1 MEQENISIVVD
12 ATHPYAALA
21 SENIAKACKRCG
33 CRYIRLQRASGE
45 ITEDCVKVPSLEKA
59 VDYLQGTEGAV
70 LAATGSR
77 DLETYTK
84 LKDYKSRVTARVLSV
99 PESVNKAV
107 GLGFSGKNLICMQGP
122 FSREMNE
129 ALLREIHASYMVT
142 KESGK
147 EGGFQE
153 KLAAARNTGVK
164 LIVVERPGDG
174 RQEKTDFPGQGEM
187 GLSGTMQ
194 SAADLPEL
202 RRILAEELP
211 FTVRRRITL
220 AGIGMGSPSGMTQDV
235 LDALH
240 QADVLIGAE
249 RMLKAAF
256 SCLSPRDAGKPA
268 FCEYRADRISAFV
281 KEHPEF
287 EKVTVLLSGDT
298 GFYSGARQL
307 MKTFASEDVRVL
319 PGISSVSALCAV
331 LKTGWEDAVLTSL
344 HGCSQNVIGAVRTN
358 RKVFVLTG
366 GKSSFED
373 LCRDLIRFEL
383 GHVLLEAGCSL
394 SSPQERILRGRPE
407 EFLSGSAV
415 QISGQA
421 ETAPAEVDDLTAVL
435 ITNPAPDRTVS
446 AGLGDERFSRI
457 IAGNGTAENGK
468 TVPMTKREIRAL
480 VLSFLQ
486 LEKDSIIYDVGAGT
500 GSVSVECALQA
511 AGGHVYAIECREDAA
526 DLIRKNQ
533 CALGAS
539 NLTVIRGM
547 APEAFEELPVP
558 DRAFIGGSSG
568 NLKEI
573 LKALYRKNP
582 QLRLVISAVTLETLS
597 EALRC
602 LSAMP
607 FEEPEIVSVTA
618 ARAKKAGNSHLMTG
632 QNPVYLIAA
641 EGRV

>member
-59 VDYLQGTEGAV
+59 VDYLQGTEGAG

-84 LKDYKSRVTARVLSV
+84 LKDYKRRVTARVLSV

-187 GLSGTMQ
+187 GLPGTMQ

-202 RRILAEELP
+202 RRILAEELS

-298 GFYSGARQL
+298 GFYSGAEKLAPALR
-307 MKTFASEDVRVL
+307 KWAYASQTECAVEL
-319 PGISSVSALCAV
+319 HPGISSFAYL
-331 LKTGWEDAVLTSL
+331 
-344 HGCSQNVIGAVRTN
+344 
-358 RKVFVLTG
+358 
-366 GKSSFED
+366 
-373 LCRDLIRFEL
+373 
-383 GHVLLEAGCSL
+383 
-394 SSPQERILRGRPE
+394 
-407 EFLSGSAV
+407 
-415 QISGQA
+415 
-421 ETAPAEVDDLTAVL
+421 
-435 ITNPAPDRTVS
+435 
-446 AGLGDERFSRI
+446 
-457 IAGNGTAENGK
+457 
-468 TVPMTKREIRAL
+468 
-480 VLSFLQ
+480 
-486 LEKDSIIYDVGAGT
+486 
-500 GSVSVECALQA
+500 A
-511 AGGHVYAIECREDAA
+511 A
-526 DLIRKNQ
+526 
-533 CALGAS
+533 
-539 NLTVIRGM
+539 
-547 APEAFEELPVP
+547 
-558 DRAFIGGSSG
+558 
-568 NLKEI
+568 
-573 LKALYRKNP
+573 
-582 QLRLVISAVTLETLS
+582 
-597 EALRC
+597 
-602 LSAMP
+602 
-607 FEEPEIVSVTA
+607 
-618 ARAKKAGNSHLMTG
+618 KAGVS
-632 QNPVYLIAA
+632 
-641 EGRV
+641 